1 MAPRLEIN
9 LDAIRHN
16 ATGLVARLGK
26 RGIRVIGVTKALMA
40 WPQLARVLIESGV
53 SGLGDSRVENLERLR
68 RNRFTVP
75 LMMIRSPMLSQANAA
90 VNACDVTLN
99 TELSVLS
106 ALSAAATR
114 NERPHAVVLMVE
126 LGDLREGIAID
137 EVVDAARCVTRMPG
151 LVLAGIGTN
160 LGCQSG
166 VVPDQHK
173 MDELS
178 GLADDVESACG
189 LRLESVS
196 GGNSGSLGWA
206 LSTTDVGRVD
216 ELRLGEAILLGLD
229 PLTRLPINGLRQDG
243 FQLIA
248 EVIEMKTKPT
258 RPWGAIAQT
267 AFGPVA
273 TVKDEVEAGETRR
286 RAILALGRQDI
297 DPDGLTAP
305 AGVIIRGASSDH
317 LVIEVGDHELI
328 VGDELSFGLNY
339 GALLRAATSPF
350 VTKVATSA

>member
-1 MAPRLEIN
+1 MAKSSKSLKKVVIQKDSHSNGECTRILNWVRFYSCHWPEVTP
-9 LDAIRHN
+9 
-16 ATGLVARLGK
+16 ATP
-26 RGIRVIGVTKALMA
+26 T
-40 WPQLARVLIESGV
+40 
-53 SGLGDSRVENLERLR
+53 
-68 RNRFTVP
+68 T
-75 LMMIRSPMLSQANAA
+75 
-90 VNACDVTLN
+90 
-99 TELSVLS
+99 
-106 ALSAAATR
+106 
-114 NERPHAVVLMVE
+114 
-126 LGDLREGIAID
+126 
-137 EVVDAARCVTRMPG
+137 

-160 LGCQSG
+160 LACQSG

-229 PLTRLPINGLRQDG
+229 PLTRLPIDGLRQDG

-273 TVKDEVEAGETRR
+273 T
-286 RAILALGRQDI
+286 
-297 DPDGLTAP
+297 
-305 AGVIIRGASSDH
+305 
-317 LVIEVGDHELI
+317 
-328 VGDELSFGLNY
+328 DELSFGLDY

-350 VTKVATSA
+350 VTKIVTSA